1 MKKWITVALQLFF
14 ISYLPTICQF
24 TSFGSTY
31 WLLET
36 GGTYRGLRS
45 QLLKG
50 STEVDN
56 NVEVLDDPTYVLLLL
71 ASILLWIQSMIFMCV
86 GVIVASNRLHGCCAR
101 LLSKG
106 VYVAIGMYII
116 ASFLMLAACI
126 RFASLF
132 PMKKLKSAFYIN
144 MATFCY
150 IWLIVLVFIFDH
162 IFKRRNDAN
171 VCSTLICGLRE
182 ISENDDNVFI

>member
-56 NVEVLDDPTYVLLLL
+56 NVE
-71 ASILLWIQSMIFMCV
+71 
-86 GVIVASNRLHGCCAR
+86 VASNRLHGCCAR

>member
-56 NVEVLDDPTYVLLLL
+56 NVE
-71 ASILLWIQSMIFMCV
+71 
-86 GVIVASNRLHGCCAR
+86 G
-101 LLSKG
+101 
-106 VYVAIGMYII
+106 
-116 ASFLMLAACI
+116 FLMLAACI